1 MAQNTTT
8 LTTDSGASYVYDVF
22 MSDTQEGIF
31 GADITP
37 DSVLEMSFQAESE
50 ATSEPIEKGGFASFY
65 KTNSPE
71 TVSLVF
77 SFSADDA
84 RQNNALDKIR
94 ERKENYDLISILTPT
109 HLYENMTIVSY
120 SYNRTNTDGMTMLVL
135 QVDFQQIKQV
145 AVNTGTGV
153 AEFKN
158 ATSAKKKNTG
168 KKQKVD
174 TETEAKVRRSTL
186 EDVKKG
192 VKQGAANFYN
202 TYFGNN

>member
-8 LTTDSGASYVYDVF
+8 LTTDSGTSYVYDVF

-77 SFSADDA
+77 SFSSDDA
-84 RQNNALDKIR
+84 KQNNALDKIK

-145 AVNTGTGV
+145 AVNTDV
-153 AEFKN
+153 AGFKN

-186 EDVKKG
+186 RDVKG
-192 VKQGAANFYN
+192 AVRGAANKI
-202 TYFGNN
+202 FGK

>member
-1 MAQNTTT
+1 MAQETTT
-8 LTTDSGASYVYDVF
+8 LNAESGASYVYDVY

-84 RQNNALDKIR
+84 RQNTALDKIR

-109 HLYENMTIVSY
+109 HLYENMTIISY

-145 AVNTGTGV
+145 AVNTGVV
-153 AEFKN
+153 AVFKN

-186 EDVKKG
+186 KSGKEYLKNG
-192 VKQGAANFYN
+192 INSLY
-202 TYFGNN
+202 GNN

>member
-1 MAQNTTT
+1 MAQETTT
-8 LTTDSGASYVYDVF
+8 LNAESGASYVYDVY

-37 DSVLEMSFQAESE
+37 DSVLEMSFQSESE

-77 SFSADDA
+77 SFSSDDA
-84 RQNNALDKIR
+84 KQNNVLDKIK

-109 HLYENMTIVSY
+109 HLYENMTILSY

-145 AVNTGTGV
+145 AINTGV
-153 AEFKN
+153 AQYKN
-158 ATSAKKKNTG
+158 STSASKKNTG
-168 KKQKVD
+168 KKQAVD
-174 TETEAKVRRSTL
+174 TETEAKVRRSTAKTAK
-186 EDVKKG
+186 D
-192 VKQGAANFYN
+192 AM
-202 TYFGNN
+202 GNAVNKILGK

>member
-1 MAQNTTT
+1 MAQETTT
-8 LTTDSGASYVYDVF
+8 LNAESGASYVYDVF

-37 DSVLEMSFQAESE
+37 DSVLEMSFQSESE

-77 SFSADDA
+77 SFSSDDA
-84 RQNNALDKIR
+84 KQNNVLDKIK

-109 HLYENMTIVSY
+109 HLYENMTILSY

-145 AVNTGTGV
+145 AINTGV
-153 AEFKN
+153 AVYKN
-158 ATSAKKKNTG
+158 ATSGRKQNTG
-168 KKQKVD
+168 KKQAVD
-174 TETEAKVRRSTL
+174 AETEAKVRRSSL
-186 EDVKKG
+186 KSGKEWIKG
-192 VKQGAANFYN
+192 GLNSLY
-202 TYFGNN
+202 GNN

>member
-1 MAQNTTT
+1 MAQETTT
-8 LTTDSGASYVYDVF
+8 LNAESGASYVYDVY

-31 GADITP
+31 GADVTP

-77 SFSADDA
+77 SFSSDDA
-84 RQNNALDKIR
+84 KQNNALNKIR

-109 HLYENMTIVSY
+109 HLYENMTILSY

-145 AVNTGTGV
+145 AVNTGV

-174 TETEAKVRRSTL
+174 SEVNAPVRRSTL
-186 EDVKKG
+186 EDANKRGAKAVKN
-192 VKQGAANFYN
+192 VINFLY
-202 TYFGNN
+202 GNN

>member
-1 MAQNTTT
+1 MAQETTT
-8 LTTDSGASYVYDVF
+8 LNAESGASYVYDVY

-145 AVNTGTGV
+145 AVNTGV

-174 TETEAKVRRSTL
+174 SEVNAPVRRSTL
-186 EDVKKG
+186 KSGKEYLKNG
-192 VKQGAANFYN
+192 IN
-202 TYFGNN
+202 TLYGNNN

>member
-37 DSVLEMSFQAESE
+37 DSVLEMSFQSESE

-109 HLYENMTIVSY
+109 HLYENMTILSY

-145 AVNTGTGV
+145 AVNTGV

-174 TETEAKVRRSTL
+174 TETEAKVRRSTAK
-186 EDVKKG
+186 DATKKG
-192 VKQGAANFYN
+192 KNVINYL
-202 TYFGNN
+202 YGNN

>member
-84 RQNNALDKIR
+84 RQNNALNKIR

-109 HLYENMTIVSY
+109 HLYENMTILSY

-145 AVNTGTGV
+145 AVNTGV

-168 KKQKVD
+168 KKQKADSEVN
-174 TETEAKVRRSTL
+174 APVRRSSL
-186 EDVKKG
+186 KDLKG
-192 VKQGAANFYN
+192 AVRGAAIKI
-202 TYFGNN
+202 FGK

>member
-1 MAQNTTT
+1 MTQETTT
-8 LTTDSGASYVYDVF
+8 LNAESGASYVYDVY

-84 RQNNALDKIR
+84 RQNTALDKIR

-145 AVNTGTGV
+145 AVNTGVV
-153 AEFKN
+153 AVFKN
-158 ATSAKKKNTG
+158 VTSAKKKNTG

-186 EDVKKG
+186 KSGKEYLKNG
-192 VKQGAANFYN
+192 INSLY
-202 TYFGNN
+202 GNN

>member
-1 MAQNTTT
+1 MAQETTT
-8 LTTDSGASYVYDVF
+8 LNAENGASYVYDVY

-109 HLYENMTIVSY
+109 HLYENMTIISY

-145 AVNTGTGV
+145 AVNTGV
-153 AEFKN
+153 AVFKN

-168 KKQKVD
+168 KKQAVD
-174 TETEAKVRRSTL
+174 TEVNAPVRRSTL
-186 EDVKKG
+186 KSGKEYLKNG
-192 VKQGAANFYN
+192 INSLY
-202 TYFGNN
+202 GNN

>member
-8 LTTDSGASYVYDVF
+8 LTTDSGASYVYDVY

-84 RQNNALDKIR
+84 RQNKALDKIR

-109 HLYENMTIVSY
+109 HLYENMTIISY

-145 AVNTGTGV
+145 AVNTGV

-174 TETEAKVRRSTL
+174 TETEAKVRRSTAKDA
-186 EDVKKG
+186 ENKG
-192 VKQGAANFYN
+192 KNVINYL
-202 TYFGNN
+202 YGNN

>member
-1 MAQNTTT
+1 MAQETTT
-8 LTTDSGASYVYDVF
+8 LNAESGASYVYDVF

-31 GADITP
+31 GKDITP

-84 RQNNALDKIR
+84 RQNTALDKIR

-109 HLYENMTIVSY
+109 HLYENMTILSY

-145 AVNTGTGV
+145 AVNTGVV
-153 AEFKN
+153 AMFKN
-158 ATSAKKKNTG
+158 VTSAKKKNTG

>member
-1 MAQNTTT
+1 MAQETTT
-8 LTTDSGASYVYDVF
+8 LNAESGASYVYDVY

-109 HLYENMTIVSY
+109 HLYENMTILSY
-120 SYNRTNTDGMTMLVL
+120 SYNRTNVDGMTMLVL

-145 AVNTGTGV
+145 AVDTGV
-153 AEFKN
+153 AVFKN
-158 ATSAKKKNTG
+158 VTSAKKKNTG
-168 KKQKVD
+168 KKQAIDSQV
-174 TETEAKVRRSTL
+174 EAPVRRSTL
-186 EDVKKG
+186 KSDKEYLKNG
-192 VKQGAANFYN
+192 INSLY
-202 TYFGNN
+202 GNN

>member
-1 MAQNTTT
+1 MAQETTT
-8 LTTDSGASYVYDVF
+8 LNAESGASYVYDVY

-37 DSVLEMSFQAESE
+37 DSVLEMSFQSESE

-84 RQNNALDKIR
+84 RQNTALDKIR

-109 HLYENMTIVSY
+109 HLYENMTIISY

-145 AVNTGTGV
+145 AVNTGVV
-153 AEFKN
+153 AVFKN
-158 ATSAKKKNTG
+158 VTSAKKKNTG

-174 TETEAKVRRSTL
+174 TETEAKVRRSTARDATKTGKNVINYL
-186 EDVKKG
+186 
-192 VKQGAANFYN
+192 Y
-202 TYFGNN
+202 GNN

>member
-1 MAQNTTT
+1 MAQETTT
-8 LTTDSGASYVYDVF
+8 LNAESGASYVYDVY

-145 AVNTGTGV
+145 AVNTGV
-153 AEFKN
+153 AQYKN
-158 ATSAKKKNTG
+158 VTSAKKKNTG

-174 TETEAKVRRSTL
+174 TETEAKVRRSTARDATKTGKNVINYL
-186 EDVKKG
+186 
-192 VKQGAANFYN
+192 Y
-202 TYFGNN
+202 GNN

>member
-8 LTTDSGASYVYDVF
+8 LTTDSGASYVYDVY

-37 DSVLEMSFQAESE
+37 DSVLEMSFQSESE

-84 RQNNALDKIR
+84 RQNNALNKIR

-145 AVNTGTGV
+145 AVNTGV

-174 TETEAKVRRSTL
+174 TEVNAPVRRSTL
-186 EDVKKG
+186 EDAQKRGTKAVKN
-192 VKQGAANFYN
+192 VINFLY
-202 TYFGNN
+202 GNN

>member
-1 MAQNTTT
+1 MAQETTT
-8 LTTDSGASYVYDVF
+8 LNAESGASYVYDVY

-84 RQNNALDKIR
+84 RQNKALDKIR

-109 HLYENMTIVSY
+109 HLYENMTIISY

-145 AVNTGTGV
+145 AVNTGV
-153 AEFKN
+153 AVFKN
-158 ATSAKKKNTG
+158 ATSASKKNTG

-174 TETEAKVRRSTL
+174 SEVNAPVRRSTL
-186 EDVKKG
+186 KSGKEYLKNG
-192 VKQGAANFYN
+192 INSLY
-202 TYFGNN
+202 GNN

>member
-1 MAQNTTT
+1 MAQETTT
-8 LTTDSGASYVYDVF
+8 LNAESGASYVYDVY

-31 GADITP
+31 GADVTP
-37 DSVLEMSFQAESE
+37 DSVLEMSFQSESE

-84 RQNNALDKIR
+84 KQNNALDKIR

-145 AVNTGTGV
+145 AVNTGV

-174 TETEAKVRRSTL
+174 TEVNAPVRRSTL
-186 EDVKKG
+186 KSGKEYLKNG
-192 VKQGAANFYN
+192 INHLY
-202 TYFGNN
+202 GNNN

>member
-1 MAQNTTT
+1 MAQETTT
-8 LTTDSGASYVYDVF
+8 LNAESGASYVYDVY

-37 DSVLEMSFQAESE
+37 DSVLEMSFQSESE

-84 RQNNALDKIR
+84 RQNTALDKIR

-109 HLYENMTIVSY
+109 HLYENMTILSY

-145 AVNTGTGV
+145 AVNTGVV
-153 AEFKN
+153 AVFKN
-158 ATSAKKKNTG
+158 ATSASKKNTG

-174 TETEAKVRRSTL
+174 TETEAKIRRSTL
-186 EDVKKG
+186 RDKTG
-192 VKQGAANFYN
+192 AIRAAANKIFRK
-202 TYFGNN
+202 

>member
-1 MAQNTTT
+1 MAQETTT
-8 LTTDSGASYVYDVF
+8 LNAESGASYVYDVY

-84 RQNNALDKIR
+84 RQNTALDKIR

-109 HLYENMTIVSY
+109 HLYENMTILSY

-145 AVNTGTGV
+145 AVNTGVV
-153 AEFKN
+153 AVFKN
-158 ATSAKKKNTG
+158 ATSASKKNTG

-174 TETEAKVRRSTL
+174 TETEAKIRRSTL
-186 EDVKKG
+186 RDKTG
-192 VKQGAANFYN
+192 AIRAAANKIFRK
-202 TYFGNN
+202 

>member
-1 MAQNTTT
+1 MAQETTT
-8 LTTDSGASYVYDVF
+8 LNAESGASYVYDVF

-84 RQNNALDKIR
+84 RQNTALDKIR

-145 AVNTGTGV
+145 AVNTGV

-174 TETEAKVRRSTL
+174 TETEAKVRRSSL
-186 EDVKKG
+186 EDAKKKG
-192 VKQGAANFYN
+192 KNVINYL
-202 TYFGNN
+202 YGNN

>member
-1 MAQNTTT
+1 MAQETTT
-8 LTTDSGASYVYDVF
+8 LNAESGASYVYDVF

-37 DSVLEMSFQAESE
+37 DSVLEMSFQSESE

-84 RQNNALDKIR
+84 KQNTALDKIR

-109 HLYENMTIVSY
+109 HLYENMTILSY

-145 AVNTGTGV
+145 AVNTGVTQY
-153 AEFKN
+153 KN
-158 ATSAKKKNTG
+158 VTSASKKNTG

-174 TETEAKVRRSTL
+174 TEVNAPVRRSTL
-186 EDVKKG
+186 RDTTGAVRN
-192 VKQGAANFYN
+192 AANKI
-202 TYFGNN
+202 FGK

>member
-1 MAQNTTT
+1 MAQETTT
-8 LTTDSGASYVYDVF
+8 LNAESGASYVYDVY

-31 GADITP
+31 GVDITP

-77 SFSADDA
+77 SFSSDDA
-84 RQNNALDKIR
+84 KQNNVLDKIK

-145 AVNTGTGV
+145 AVNTDV

-186 EDVKKG
+186 RDKTG
-192 VKQGAANFYN
+192 AIRAAANKIFGKYG
-202 TYFGNN
+202 GNN

>member
-1 MAQNTTT
+1 MAQETTT
-8 LTTDSGASYVYDVF
+8 LNAESGASYVYDVY

-84 RQNNALDKIR
+84 RQNTALDKIR

-109 HLYENMTIVSY
+109 HLYENMTILSY

-145 AVNTGTGV
+145 AVNTGV
-153 AEFKN
+153 AQYKN
-158 ATSAKKKNTG
+158 VTSAKKKNTG
-168 KKQKVD
+168 KKQAVD
-174 TETEAKVRRSTL
+174 AETEAKVRRSTL
-186 EDVKKG
+186 KDVKG
-192 VKQGAANFYN
+192 AVRGAANKI
-202 TYFGNN
+202 FGK

>member
-1 MAQNTTT
+1 MAQETTT
-8 LTTDSGASYVYDVF
+8 LNAESGASYVYDVY

-37 DSVLEMSFQAESE
+37 DSVLEMSFQSESE

-84 RQNNALDKIR
+84 KQNNALNKIR

-109 HLYENMTIVSY
+109 HLYENMTILSY

-145 AVNTGTGV
+145 AVNTGV
-153 AEFKN
+153 AVFKN
-158 ATSAKKKNTG
+158 ATSASKKNTG

-186 EDVKKG
+186 KSGKEYLKNG
-192 VKQGAANFYN
+192 INSLY
-202 TYFGNN
+202 GNN

>member
-1 MAQNTTT
+1 MAQETTT
-8 LTTDSGASYVYDVF
+8 LNAESGASYVYDVY

-84 RQNNALDKIR
+84 KQNNALDKIR

-145 AVNTGTGV
+145 AVNTGV

-174 TETEAKVRRSTL
+174 TEVNAPVRRSTL
-186 EDVKKG
+186 KSGKEYLKNG
-192 VKQGAANFYN
+192 INHLY
-202 TYFGNN
+202 GNNN

>member
-1 MAQNTTT
+1 MAQETTT
-8 LTTDSGASYVYDVF
+8 LNAESGASYVYDVY

-31 GADITP
+31 GKDITP

-84 RQNNALDKIR
+84 RQNTALDKIR

-109 HLYENMTIVSY
+109 HLYENMTILSY

-145 AVNTGTGV
+145 AVNTGVV
-153 AEFKN
+153 AMFKN
-158 ATSAKKKNTG
+158 VTSAKKKNTG

-186 EDVKKG
+186 RDKTG
-192 VKQGAANFYN
+192 AIRDAANKIFGKYS
-202 TYFGNN
+202 GNN

>member
-1 MAQNTTT
+1 MAQETTT
-8 LTTDSGASYVYDVF
+8 LNAESGASYVYDVY

-37 DSVLEMSFQAESE
+37 DSVLEMSFQSESE

-84 RQNNALDKIR
+84 RQNTALDKIR

-109 HLYENMTIVSY
+109 HLYENMTIISY

-145 AVNTGTGV
+145 AVNTGVV
-153 AEFKN
+153 AMFKN
-158 ATSAKKKNTG
+158 VTSAKKKNTG

-174 TETEAKVRRSTL
+174 TETEAKVRRSSL
-186 EDVKKG
+186 EDATKTGKNVI
-192 VKQGAANFYN
+192 NYL
-202 TYFGNN
+202 YGNN

>member
-1 MAQNTTT
+1 MAQETTT
-8 LTTDSGASYVYDVF
+8 LNAESGASYVYDVY

-37 DSVLEMSFQAESE
+37 DSVLEMSFQSESE

-84 RQNNALDKIR
+84 RQNTALDKIR

-145 AVNTGTGV
+145 AVNTGVV
-153 AEFKN
+153 AVFKN
-158 ATSAKKKNTG
+158 VTSAKKKNTG

-174 TETEAKVRRSTL
+174 TETEAKVRRSSL
-186 EDVKKG
+186 EDVKKTG
-192 VKQGAANFYN
+192 KNVINYL
-202 TYFGNN
+202 YGNN

>member
-1 MAQNTTT
+1 MAQETTT
-8 LTTDSGASYVYDVF
+8 LNAESGASYVYDVY

-37 DSVLEMSFQAESE
+37 DSVLEMSFQSESE
-50 ATSEPIEKGGFASFY
+50 ATSEPIEKGVFASFY

-84 RQNNALDKIR
+84 RQNTALEKIR

-109 HLYENMTIVSY
+109 HLYENMTILSY

-145 AVNTGTGV
+145 AVNTGVV
-153 AEFKN
+153 AVFKN
-158 ATSAKKKNTG
+158 ATSASKKNTG

-186 EDVKKG
+186 RDKTG
-192 VKQGAANFYN
+192 AIRAAANKIFRK
-202 TYFGNN
+202 

>member
-1 MAQNTTT
+1 MAQETTT
-8 LTTDSGASYVYDVF
+8 LNAESGASYVYDVY

-31 GADITP
+31 GADVTP

-109 HLYENMTIVSY
+109 HLYENMTILSY

-145 AVNTGTGV
+145 AVNTGV

-186 EDVKKG
+186 RDKTG
-192 VKQGAANFYN
+192 AIRAAANKIFGKYG
-202 TYFGNN
+202 GNN

>member
-1 MAQNTTT
+1 MAQETTT
-8 LTTDSGASYVYDVF
+8 LNAESGASYVYDVY

-31 GADITP
+31 GADVTP
-37 DSVLEMSFQAESE
+37 DSVLEMSFQSESE

-84 RQNNALDKIR
+84 KQNNALDKIR

-145 AVNTGTGV
+145 AVNTGV

-174 TETEAKVRRSTL
+174 TEVNAPVRRSTIKSGKEYL
-186 EDVKKG
+186 KNG
-192 VKQGAANFYN
+192 INHLY
-202 TYFGNN
+202 GNNN

>member
-1 MAQNTTT
+1 MAQETTT
-8 LTTDSGASYVYDVF
+8 LNAESGASYVYDVY

-37 DSVLEMSFQAESE
+37 DSVLEMSFQSESE

-84 RQNNALDKIR
+84 RQNTALDKIR

-109 HLYENMTIVSY
+109 HLYENMTIISY

-145 AVNTGTGV
+145 AVNTGVV
-153 AEFKN
+153 AVFKN
-158 ATSAKKKNTG
+158 VTSAKKKNTG

-174 TETEAKVRRSTL
+174 AETEAKVRRSSL
-186 EDVKKG
+186 EDAKKTG
-192 VKQGAANFYN
+192 KNVINYL
-202 TYFGNN
+202 YGNN

>member
-1 MAQNTTT
+1 MAQETTT
-8 LTTDSGASYVYDVF
+8 LNAESGASYVYDVY

-145 AVNTGTGV
+145 AVNTGV

-168 KKQKVD
+168 KKQAIDSQV
-174 TETEAKVRRSTL
+174 EAPVRRSSL
-186 EDVKKG
+186 KSGKEWIKG
-192 VKQGAANFYN
+192 GLNSFY
-202 TYFGNN
+202 GNN

>member
-1 MAQNTTT
+1 MAQETTT
-8 LTTDSGASYVYDVF
+8 LNAESGASYVYDVY

-31 GADITP
+31 GADIAP

-84 RQNNALDKIR
+84 RQNTALDKIR

-109 HLYENMTIVSY
+109 HLYENMTILSY

-145 AVNTGTGV
+145 AVNTGVV
-153 AEFKN
+153 AVFKN
-158 ATSAKKKNTG
+158 VTSAKKKNTG
-168 KKQKVD
+168 KKQATDSEVN
-174 TETEAKVRRSTL
+174 APVRRSTL
-186 EDVKKG
+186 KSGKEYLKNVI
-192 VKQGAANFYN
+192 NYL
-202 TYFGNN
+202 YGNN

>member
-1 MAQNTTT
+1 MAQETTT
-8 LTTDSGASYVYDVF
+8 LNAESGASYVYDVY

-84 RQNNALDKIR
+84 RQNTALDKIR

-109 HLYENMTIVSY
+109 HLYENMTILSY

-145 AVNTGTGV
+145 AVNTGV
-153 AEFKN
+153 AVFKN

-186 EDVKKG
+186 RDKTG
-192 VKQGAANFYN
+192 AIRAAANKIFGKYG
-202 TYFGNN
+202 GNN